1 MIDVSLTTNIQDASV
16 YQFPLDLVS
25 DLLQQVTVYLLW
37 GFTTNQ
43 QWHPNVNKVQWNTQ
57 VPRYLLFYDGGIFS
71 TQALTLVGTKLI
83 TYMGKML

>member
-37 GFTTNQ
+37 GFTTIQ
-43 QWHPNVNKVQWNTQ
+43 QGQPNVN
-57 VPRYLLFYDGGIFS
+57 
-71 TQALTLVGTKLI
+71 
-83 TYMGKML
+83 